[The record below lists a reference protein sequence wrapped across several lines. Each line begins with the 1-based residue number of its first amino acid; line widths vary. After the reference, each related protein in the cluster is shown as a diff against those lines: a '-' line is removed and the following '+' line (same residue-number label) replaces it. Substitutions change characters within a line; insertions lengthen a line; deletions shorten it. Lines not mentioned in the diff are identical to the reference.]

1 MGKIKDLYNM
11 LQTGEY
17 YDYKE
22 AYEFAEAEGVKQYM
36 YNGTILIT
44 EKVKHKINFVEMYL
58 KGLRDDNIRNNNSID
73 KYLIQGGNNR

>member
-1 MGKIKDLYNM
+1 MARMKDLYQM

-22 AYEFAEAEGVKQYM
+22 AYEFAEAEGVKKYM
-36 YNGTILIT
+36 YKGNILIT
-44 EKVKHKINFVEMYL
+44 EEVKHKVNFVEMYL
-58 KGLRDDNIRNNNSID
+58 KGLRNDNIRNNNSID